1 MNRATTEAIGRT
13 LGTIEQVD
21 VSITDE
27 YWGRYL
33 RVRVQIDINQPLYR
47 GRMVNTEEVDP

>member
-1 MNRATTEAIGRT
+1 MNRATTEAIGKT

-21 VSITDE
+21 VSTTDE
-27 YWGRYL
+27 FWGRYL
-33 RVRVQIDINQPLYR
+33 RVCVQIDINKPLYR